1 MTTPR
6 LVAPRLDDPATAQ
19 AAPLDPHEPVAP
31 PDPPVLAAIRC
42 VFGVGVEAG
51 ATLDGD
57 GLRPVYRVDL
67 PVSAPGSLDT
77 DGVHEFDAAGLLD
90 ALQVRARG
98 RAWAMRLELDVVQT
112 AAAAA
117 QVDVYLEAAPAEAPS
132 PRLLHSA
139 ALPGGGR
146 CLTLATGLVHTP
158 AAAARLAGVYVIGQR
173 SGDGAE
179 LGCCRVELGL
189 TEFEFE

>member
-6 LVAPRLDDPATAQ
+6 LVAPRLDNPETAQ
-19 AAPLDPHEPVAP
+19 APAPAVAR
-31 PDPPVLAAIRC
+31 PVLTAIRC
-42 VFGVGVEAG
+42 IFGVGAEPG
-51 ATLDGD
+51 TTPDGD
-57 GLRPVYRVDL
+57 GLRPVYRVEL
-67 PVSAPGSLDT
+67 PVNAPGSLDA

-90 ALQVRARG
+90 ALQTRARG

-112 AAAAA
+112 AAATV
-117 QVDVYLEAAPAEAPS
+117 QVDLYIEDAPDEAPS
-132 PRLLHSA
+132 PRLLHA
-139 ALPGGGR
+139 VALPGGGR

-158 AAAARLAGVYVIGQR
+158 AAAARLAGTYVIGQR

-179 LGCCRVELGL
+179 FGGCQVTLGL

>member
-19 AAPLDPHEPVAP
+19 AGPADALDRPALV
-31 PDPPVLAAIRC
+31 AIRC
-42 VFGVGVEAG
+42 IFGVGAEPG
-51 ATLDGD
+51 TTPDGD
-57 GLRPVYRVDL
+57 GLRPVYRVEL
-67 PVSAPGSLDT
+67 PMNAPGSLDA

-90 ALQVRARG
+90 ALQTRAHA

-112 AAAAA
+112 ATAAA
-117 QVDVYLEAAPAEAPS
+117 QVDLYLEAAPAEAPS
-132 PRLLHSA
+132 LRLLHAVS
-139 ALPGGGR
+139 LPGGGR

-158 AAAARLAGVYVIGQR
+158 AATARLAGTYVIGQR

-179 LGCCRVELGL
+179 LGSCQVTLGL

>member
-6 LVAPRLDDPATAQ
+6 LVAPRLDDPATA
-19 AAPLDPHEPVAP
+19 AALLEPRDPVVP

-42 VFGVGVEAG
+42 VFGVGVDAG
-51 ATLDGD
+51 ATPDGD
-57 GLRPVYRVDL
+57 GLRPVYRVEL
-67 PVSAPGSLDT
+67 PVRAPSSLDA

-98 RAWAMRLELDVVQT
+98 RAWAMRLELDLVQT

-117 QVDVYLEAAPAEAPS
+117 QVDLYLEAAPAEAPAL
-132 PRLLHSA
+132 RLLHGV

-158 AAAARLAGVYVIGQR
+158 AAAARLAGVYVLGQR
-173 SGDGAE
+173 AGDGAE
-179 LGCCRVELGL
+179 RGGCRVALGL